1 MAVFTQDGR
10 VAMAKALYDMTLF
23 LAVGEGLPEWD
34 DQPRPTTPEEQAAQ
48 DAAWSV
54 LSNLESPVGFTRVRD
69 KYFVVPDPDGDIV
82 MANGAKYSQSTEPT
96 VYVFIRFQLDLSE
109 ASNNTLRENGIFVGT
124 KLAASVPAG
133 QMFIPVADV
142 VDQGKMIEVDRFS
155 PIVRDGSIGQT
166 FPFIMIM

>member
-10 VAMAKALYDMTLF
+10 VALAKALYDMTLF

-34 DQPRPTTPEEQAAQ
+34 DQPRPTTPEEQSAQ

-54 LSNLESPVGFTRVRD
+54 LSKLESPVGVTRTRD

-82 MANGAKYSQSTEPT
+82 MADGAKFSQSADPT
-96 VYVFIRFQLDLSE
+96 GFVFLRFQLDLDD
-109 ASNNTLRENGIFVGT
+109 ASSNTLRETGMFVGT
-124 KLAASVPAG
+124 KLAEGIPGG

-142 VDQGKMIEVDRFS
+142 VDLGKMIEVDRFS

-166 FPFIMIM
+166 FTFIMTM